1 MGRAVGRCAGGPRAD
16 GWDEMSERITAETL
30 ADAYPL
36 EQERVRELL
45 ARAQEIPPQS
55 GFFYVAVCEAALRE
69 ADQAALSGDV
79 VAMLRAYKAMKE
91 IEA

>member
-1 MGRAVGRCAGGPRAD
+1 MTDKIEQA
-16 GWDEMSERITAETL
+16 TL
-30 ADAYPL
+30 ADAYPA
-36 EQERVRELL
+36 EQKRVRELL
-45 ARAQEIPPQS
+45 AEAKRLPPQS

>member
-1 MGRAVGRCAGGPRAD
+1 MTD
-16 GWDEMSERITAETL
+16 QITPATL
-30 ADAYPL
+30 ADAYPV

-45 ARAQEIPPQS
+45 AEAKKLPPQS

-69 ADQAALSGDV
+69 ADRAAVSGDV